1 MRIYFDT
8 SALVKDFVDE
18 PGSLEVKSFFKEA
31 VLQEE
36 IDFSTS
42 SVTKAEVHAAFS
54 AMRRNRELT
63 QPKYE
68 ETLQRFEKRFR
79 VFSIVEVLPSLIH
92 TSGEIARDYK
102 IKGCDAFQVASAL
115 IDEADLIVS
124 TDQDLNEA
132 AKANDLRVWNP
143 MREPIP
149 HI

>member
-1 MRIYFDT
+1 MGI
-8 SALVKDFVDE
+8 LK
-18 PGSLEVKSFFKEA
+18 K
-31 VLQEE
+31 
-36 IDFSTS
+36 I
-42 SVTKAEVHAAFS
+42 
-54 AMRRNRELT
+54 
-63 QPKYE
+63 
-68 ETLQRFEKRFR
+68 FEKRFR